1 MLQIESL
8 ILFYP
13 VNIEKSVELKSS
25 SSILQA
31 LIDDWLYD
39 QRINSITLIKIENII
54 LLLRLLL
61 KRQNYTL
68 KLDEIIL
75 YRIISK
81 KKEQMILSDGL
92 LERYDFLI
100 AQKTLMIILK
110 KFNILPDI
118 VDDFKN

>member
-1 MLQIESL
+1 MGGYAPFS
-8 ILFYP
+8 P
-13 VNIEKSVELKSS
+13 
-25 SSILQA
+25 
-31 LIDDWLYD
+31 
-39 QRINSITLIKIENII
+39 ENII